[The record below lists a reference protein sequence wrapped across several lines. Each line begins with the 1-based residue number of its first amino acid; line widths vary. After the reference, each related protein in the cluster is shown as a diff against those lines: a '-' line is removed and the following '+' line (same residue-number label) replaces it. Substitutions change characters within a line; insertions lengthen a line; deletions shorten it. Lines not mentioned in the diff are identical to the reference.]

1 MTVIYF
7 DLGDCLT
14 FKHTVSPRD
23 YDELMKDFRTGKNA
37 NFANIEMKL
46 DCEIH
51 HSISSTKNLFPE
63 QWKTSSNEEDRPG
76 LYRTFDH
83 QGVQIRVGT
92 SFTIDATVSNLT
104 ARPDEVVLTVMCIFT
119 DFPTILNILKESWV
133 KLNKNAKIFTGETIE
148 RFDSDQQL
156 ISCEFT
162 RKAKDIFWLIPLIRI
177 NVRFNLHILMIKTVK
192 IFREGI

>member
-1 MTVIYF
+1 MEVITTVIYF

-14 FKHTVSPRD
+14 FKHTVSPRN

-51 HSISSTKNLFPE
+51 HSISSKKNLFPE
-63 QWKTSSNEEDRPG
+63 QWKDSSNEEDRPG

-104 ARPDEVVLTVMCIFT
+104 ARPDEVILTVMYLYRLSDNPEYIKRELGEIKQKCK
-119 DFPTILNILKESWV
+119 DFYRRNDRTL
-133 KLNKNAKIFTGETIE
+133 
-148 RFDSDQQL
+148 
-156 ISCEFT
+156 
-162 RKAKDIFWLIPLIRI
+162 
-177 NVRFNLHILMIKTVK
+177 
-192 IFREGI
+192 